1 MTGSHSRVTNSE
13 KRAVRSA
20 LIVALGGFIFGL
32 DAALI
37 SGGITSIRE
46 QFALNDIEIGTV
58 VSAPGFGVLFAL
70 LVTGTVCDKFGRK
83 NTLITIASLYL
94 VSAIASFLAPT
105 YEFLV
110 GARFLGGLAF
120 TSLSVASIY
129 IGEIA
134 PAKVRGKLVSVNQL
148 TIVVGLAIAFF
159 INYGIFILAQ
169 SDAAWVSTLGIDAEP
184 WRWMLGVEIIPAT
197 AWLLLLLTIPR
208 SPRWLIEKGRTEEAR
223 RVLKS
228 LGEDEA
234 SAIIFEKDADRP
246 PFTVLGSLKSLSSSY
261 LRAAAFVGLIVA
273 FVQPLT
279 GINSIM
285 FYAPVVFEQLG
296 IGENAAMIQ
305 TIAVGLVSVVF
316 TIIALS
322 LIDQIGRRPLL
333 LVGLCLIVA
342 SLCLSAYGF
351 HSARYLITED
361 SLLLLSESN
370 SIDVSALAPLVGQE
384 FNSDVSFKRAL
395 VESLGFDAARAA
407 EGDLMAVSADINP
420 WLIILGVMGLVAAFN
435 LSIGPI
441 MWVMLSEVF
450 PISVR
455 SVAITGCA
463 LFTSLLN
470 YFVQQAFPWQLAN
483 WGAANV
489 FLFYAVCVVVGL
501 VGIYFKV
508 PETKGKSI
516 EDIEAEFKSNWRRED
531 QAEIIRAAE

>member
-1 MTGSHSRVTNSE
+1 MTRSE
-13 KRAVRSA
+13 QRAIRSA

-46 QFALNDIEIGTV
+46 QFGLSDIEIGTV

-70 LVTGTVCDKFGRK
+70 LVTGAVCDKFGRK
-83 NTLITIASLYL
+83 NTLLIIASLYL

-134 PAKVRGKLVSVNQL
+134 PANARGKLVSVNQL

-159 INYGIFILAQ
+159 INYGIFLLAR
-169 SDAAWVSTLGIDAEP
+169 SDAGWVSALGIDAEP
-184 WRWMLGVEIIPAT
+184 WRWMLGVEIIPAI

-208 SPRWLIEKGRTEEAR
+208 SPRWLVEKGRADEAR
-223 RVLKS
+223 LVLKS

-234 SAIIFEKDADRP
+234 SAVIFEKDADRP
-246 PFTVLGSLKSLSSSY
+246 PFTVIGSLKSLSTTH

-296 IGENAAMIQ
+296 IGESAAMIQ

-316 TIIALS
+316 TLIALS
-322 LIDQIGRRPLL
+322 LIDRIGRRPLL
-333 LVGLCLIVA
+333 LIGLCLIIV
-342 SLCLSAYGF
+342 SLCMSAYGF
-351 HSARYLITED
+351 HSASY
-361 SLLLLSESN
+361 LLSGEAIVALGDEGV
-370 SIDVSALAPLVGQE
+370 IDAAALMPVAGQE
-384 FNSDVSFKRAL
+384 FTSDVAFKQAL
-395 VESLGFDAARAA
+395 VELLGFDAARAA
-407 EGDLMAVSADINP
+407 EGELMAASASINP
-420 WLIILGVMGLVAAFN
+420 WLIILGVLGLVAAFN

-489 FLFYAVCVVVGL
+489 FLFYAACVVVGL
-501 VGIYFKV
+501 AGVYFKV
-508 PETKGKSI
+508 PETKNKSI
-516 EDIEAEFKSNWRRED
+516 EDIEAEFRAGWRGGSKVEP
-531 QAEIIRAAE
+531 AGVTE

>member
-1 MTGSHSRVTNSE
+1 MTSSE

-46 QFALNDIEIGTV
+46 QFGLNDIEIGTV

-70 LVTGTVCDKFGRK
+70 LVTGAVCDKFGRK
-83 NTLITIASLYL
+83 MTLLIIAALYL
-94 VSAIASFLAPT
+94 VSAISSFLAPT

-134 PAKVRGKLVSVNQL
+134 PPKARGKLVSVNQL

-159 INYGIFILAQ
+159 INYGIFLLAK
-169 SDAAWVSTLGIDAEP
+169 SDAGWVTGLGIDAEP

-197 AWLLLLLTIPR
+197 AWLLLLLTIPQ
-208 SPRWLIEKGRTEEAR
+208 SPRWLFEKGRTEEAR
-223 RVLKS
+223 KVLES
-228 LGEDEA
+228 LGEDE
-234 SAIIFEKDADRP
+234 SVAIIFEKDADRP
-246 PFTVLGSLKSLSSSY
+246 PFTVLGSLNSLSTTH

-296 IGENAAMIQ
+296 IGESAALVQ

-316 TIIALS
+316 TLIALS
-322 LIDQIGRRPLL
+322 LIDRIGRRPLL
-333 LVGLCLIVA
+333 LVGLSLIIV

-351 HSARYLITED
+351 HSARYVLTED
-361 SLLLLSESN
+361 TLATLAAGG
-370 SIDVSALAPLVGQE
+370 SIDTAALSSLAGQE
-384 FNSDVSFKRAL
+384 FTSDVSFKRAL
-395 VESLGFDAARAA
+395 VEALGFDAARAA
-407 EGDLMAVSADINP
+407 EGDLMAAAAQINP

-489 FLFYAVCVVVGL
+489 FLFYAGCVVFGL
-501 VGIYFKV
+501 FGIYFKV
-508 PETKGKSI
+508 PETKNKSI
-516 EDIEAEFKSNWRRED
+516 EEIEDEFRSLWRGGKSVEM
-531 QAEIIRAAE
+531 ASAAE

>member
-1 MTGSHSRVTNSE
+1 MTNSE

-46 QFALNDIEIGTV
+46 QFGLSDIEIGTV

-70 LVTGTVCDKFGRK
+70 LVTGTVCDKLGRK
-83 NTLITIASLYL
+83 NTLLIIASLYL

-134 PAKVRGKLVSVNQL
+134 PPSVRGKLVSVNQL

-159 INYGIFILAQ
+159 INYGIFLLAQ
-169 SDAAWVSTLGIDAEP
+169 SDAAWVTALGIRAEP
-184 WRWMLGVEIIPAT
+184 WRWMLGVEIIPAI

-208 SPRWLIEKGRTEEAR
+208 SPRWLIEKGRTDEAR
-223 RVLKS
+223 RVLIS
-228 LGEDEA
+228 LGEENA
-234 SAIIFEKDADRP
+234 QAVIFEKEEGRP
-246 PFTVLGSLKSLSSSY
+246 PFTVIGSLKALSGSY

-296 IGENAAMIQ
+296 IGESAAMVQ

-316 TIIALS
+316 TVIALS
-322 LIDQIGRRPLL
+322 LIDRIGRRPLL
-333 LVGLCLIVA
+333 LVGLCLIIA

-351 HSARYLITED
+351 HSARYLLLEED
-361 SLLLLSESN
+361 IL
-370 SIDVSALAPLVGQE
+370 ALAATGGMDAAALMPMAGQE
-384 FNSDVSFKRAL
+384 FLSDVEFKRAL
-395 VESLGFDAARAA
+395 VENLGFDVARAA
-407 EGDLMAVSADINP
+407 ESDLMVVAAQINP
-420 WLIILGVMGLVAAFN
+420 WLIIFGVMGLVAAFN

-470 YFVQQAFPWQLAN
+470 YFVQQSFPWQLAN

-489 FLFYAVCVVVGL
+489 FLFYAACVVVGL
-501 VGIYFKV
+501 IGVYFKV

-516 EDIEAEFKSNWRRED
+516 EEIEEEFRAGWRGSVEAEPD
-531 QAEIIRAAE
+531 HAAG